1 MNRIYLN
8 NLKHHVRH
16 IPCYRYN
23 TALYI
28 TPSQKKLGCKHLQ
41 MDIYNIYI
49 YIYYIHMYTCLLN
62 KPFLVMVGL
71 NQASRSPTISS
82 WHTIH
87 LSNHLQLY
95 PHHVW
100 CSTHDHPVQQ
110 SDYLSTHTYLRFI
123 LNHPVFSCLAMARS
137 CYCCLVKIGKDYPSY
152 SAASNTCPE
161 KWT

>member
-23 TALYI
+23 TVLYI
-28 TPSQKKLGCKHLQ
+28 TPSQKNLVVNICKW
-41 MDIYNIYI
+41 IYIYIYI

-110 SDYLSTHTYLRFI
+110 SDYLSTHTYLSFI